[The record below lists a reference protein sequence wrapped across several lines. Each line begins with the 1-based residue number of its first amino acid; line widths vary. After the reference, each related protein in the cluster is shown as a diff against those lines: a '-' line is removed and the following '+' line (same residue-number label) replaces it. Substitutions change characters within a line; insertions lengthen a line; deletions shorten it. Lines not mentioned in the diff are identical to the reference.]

1 VTSRS
6 LLSDQEFLV
15 LMLHTPTVKFDPF
28 LWARGQCWLESRQ
41 LLGCKYH
48 LALETFDALHS
59 IMKTFVLVDVILI
72 MGIGDLMN
80 TIQDILDVWLQICKV
95 SDRPNGKERVL
106 NGWRFNQMQQFFKR
120 IFFNY
125 ANKNLPY

>member
-1 VTSRS
+1 
-6 LLSDQEFLV
+6 
-15 LMLHTPTVKFDPF
+15 
-28 LWARGQCWLESRQ
+28 
-41 LLGCKYH
+41 
-48 LALETFDALHS
+48 
-59 IMKTFVLVDVILI
+59 MKTFVLVDVILI

-106 NGWRFNQMQQFFKR
+106 NGWRFSQMQQFFKR